1 MMIYVRPRP
10 REGRTAG
17 RLQAEVV
24 EHYGRGMRSHSD
36 DTTVREVRDSTKT
49 AVEYGIQFLL
59 EEREHD
65 KNRSLIDR
73 LLGPEHR

>member
-1 MMIYVRPRP
+1 
-10 REGRTAG
+10 
-17 RLQAEVV
+17 
-24 EHYGRGMRSHSD
+24 
-36 DTTVREVRDSTKT
+36 VREVRDSTKT

-65 KNRSLIDR
+65 KNRSLLGR